1 MRKIFLYIIIF
12 ILIIFLIPVLFTK
25 RFNTEQIIA
34 KTENNISTQ
43 TIVENDYDYKQ
54 YNTIKLLHTSSGE
67 VEEVNLDEYLYHVV
81 SAEMPVD
88 FHEEALKAQAVVART
103 YTLYKMTATQKKHTE
118 ADICDSAS
126 CCQAWISKE
135 DRLAKWEE
143 NVRDSNWNKIVNTV
157 NTTKGK
163 IITYENKPINAF
175 FHSNSGG
182 TTEMPIN
189 VWGGS
194 GYPYLQVVETSGE
207 DEYSQYSSE
216 VVLSKDEF
224 AGKIKEKHSD
234 LMVDF
239 TLQDAII
246 IKEKTDSGRVK
257 TLKVGNIE
265 LSGVE
270 TRTILG
276 LRSTNFTFKIEG
288 ENIKFS
294 VIGYGHGVGMSQT
307 GADALAKQGKNY
319 EEIIKHF
326 YVGVEIKD
334 I

>member
-1 MRKIFLYIIIF
+1 MRKVFLYLTIF

-25 RFNTEQIIA
+25 RFHTEQTVA
-34 KTENNISTQ
+34 NTVFEEA
-43 TIVENDYDYKQ
+43 IVENDYDYKQ
-54 YNTIKLLHTSSGE
+54 YNTIKLLHSSSGQ
-67 VEEVNLDEYLYHVV
+67 VDEVNLDEYLYHVV
-81 SAEMPVD
+81 SAEMPAD

-103 YTLYKMTATQKKHTE
+103 YTLYKMTATEKKHQE

-143 NVRDSNWNKIVNTV
+143 NVREANWNKIVNAV
-157 NTTKGK
+157 NSTKGK
-163 IITYENKPINAF
+163 MITYENKPINAF

-182 TTEMPIN
+182 TTEVPIN

-207 DEYSQYSSE
+207 DAYNQYSSE
-216 VVLSKDEF
+216 VVLTKEEF
-224 AGKIKEKHSD
+224 VNKIKEKHAD
-234 LMVDF
+234 LVVDF
-239 TLQDAII
+239 DVQDAVL

-257 TLKVGNIE
+257 TFKVGNIE

-270 TRTILG
+270 VRTILG
-276 LRSTNFTFKIEG
+276 LRSTNFTFIIEG

-307 GADALAKQGKNY
+307 GADALAKQGKSY

-326 YVGVEIKD
+326 YVGVELKNV
-334 I
+334 